1 MSINSP
7 GGHYFEYADGAMH
20 IEPYYQIRYQIDES
34 KTLEQWEDLIT
45 EEFSG
50 SVLAHKI
57 ADVEVGCFL
66 SSGVDSSY
74 VAKEVSKTADGIK
87 TFSVGYEEEKY
98 SELPYAQG
106 FQPGRRPA
114 EYQQQSQR
122 RRFFGAARLVQY
134 YMDEPMPNPSE
145 IPLIFL
151 AKNAARYV
159 KVVLSGEG
167 ADELFGGYPIPWPAC
182 TLTVMHTGCPVP
194 SARPSAP

>member
-1 MSINSP
+1 MFRNVYKLP
-7 GGHYFEYADGAMH
+7 GGHYFEYTGGAMH

-98 SELPYAQG
+98 S
-106 FQPGRRPA
+106 
-114 EYQQQSQR
+114 
-122 RRFFGAARLVQY
+122 
-134 YMDEPMPNPSE
+134 
-145 IPLIFL
+145 
-151 AKNAARYV
+151 
-159 KVVLSGEG
+159 
-167 ADELFGGYPIPWPAC
+167 
-182 TLTVMHTGCPVP
+182 
-194 SARPSAP
+194 